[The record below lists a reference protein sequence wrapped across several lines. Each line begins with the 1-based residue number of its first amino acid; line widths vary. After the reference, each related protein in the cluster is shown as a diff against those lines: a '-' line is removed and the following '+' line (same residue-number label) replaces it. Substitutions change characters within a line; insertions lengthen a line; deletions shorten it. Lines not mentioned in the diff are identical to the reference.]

1 MLGNSHISASAMHE
15 LRYVHFFFHTRL
27 CTRGLSG
34 RSVTTLGCQRLTNVR
49 RLHAGSGG
57 FELRHWPS
65 AVVDFYNDDLI
76 RSQYYPETA
85 ELVRAA
91 CGAEDVFVFQHMRRD
106 SSALNKESGEE
117 WSYVYDIIMP

>member
-1 MLGNSHISASAMHE
+1 MSNATAAQTRHDEEDPRTLEVRDARQAASPLT
-15 LRYVHFFFHTRL
+15 LR
-27 CTRGLSG
+27 
-34 RSVTTLGCQRLTNVR
+34 RS
-49 RLHAGSGG
+49 G

-65 AVVDFYNDDLI
+65 AVVDCYNDDLI